1 MNDNGK
7 PEDKERLDAREGLE
21 RATSDGLGEL
31 DGLDGLDEAP
41 PTAEELAAAA
51 ALAEAS
57 DRLLADPT
65 ASSESPDGE
74 AAELLATAGLIHAS
88 THDIALA
95 RARRDALLDEALR
108 SVDQRRRARPLRRLA
123 PLLALAAALLLA
135 LAAVLGGLG
144 RGPFRRPAPRV
155 AQELPRSMT
164 SRPSNDLLG
173 RPITDR
179 AGASRRLDQVFAS
192 RMAGYRALR
201 LRGFQSGGRS
211 R

>member
-7 PEDKERLDAREGLE
+7 PEDRERLDAGEALE
-21 RATSDGLGEL
+21 RAALDELDEL
-31 DGLDGLDEAP
+31 DGAP

-57 DRLLADPT
+57 DRLLADPS
-65 ASSESPDGE
+65 APSESPGVEE

-95 RARRDALLDEALR
+95 RARRDALVDEALR
-108 SVDQRRRARPLRRLA
+108 TVDQRRRVRPLRRLA

-201 LRGFQSGGRS
+201 LRGFQASGGRS